1 MLMFRKLFERN
12 HALVRQRSGPLAKER
27 GDYLLHLACQ
37 GMARRTLKVAAH
49 YLLAIA
55 ERLRLATRS
64 RQRIGL
70 AEIKYCAHRWGRR
83 TRAVMITQPSTSRR
97 RFIWHATQWLQFM
110 GQLEEPPQSPK
121 PHAKL
126 VAAFGDYMRQEQG
139 LSPRTI
145 AYRTFTVQDFLTELK
160 RRARSLRIVSAR
172 ELDQWLVGKVN
183 RGGYARSTI
192 RTRAST
198 LRSFFRYAEQK
209 AWCREGLANTIK
221 SPRCYSSE
229 SLPLGPAWRE
239 VRQLLSSLKGD
250 HASGIRDRA
259 IILLL
264 AVYGLRAGEV
274 AGIRLEDFDWERELL
289 RVRRPKQ
296 RKAQEYP
303 LVRSVGNAVIRYLRE
318 VRPDSQRREVFLTCR
333 APFRP
338 LHSGTLWPV
347 VARRLRG
354 LSVELPH
361 YGPHSLRHACA
372 TRLLNQGLSLKEIGD
387 HLGHTNPDTTRI
399 YAKVDL
405 AQLREVGQIDL
416 RGLA

>member
-1 MLMFRKLFERN
+1 
-12 HALVRQRSGPLAKER
+12 
-27 GDYLLHLACQ
+27 
-37 GMARRTLKVAAH
+37 
-49 YLLAIA
+49 
-55 ERLRLATRS
+55 
-64 RQRIGL
+64 
-70 AEIKYCAHRWGRR
+70 
-83 TRAVMITQPSTSRR
+83 
-97 RFIWHATQWLQFM
+97 
-110 GQLEEPPQSPK
+110 
-121 PHAKL
+121 
-126 VAAFGDYMRQEQG
+126 MRQEQG
-139 LSPRTI
+139 LSPRNI

-303 LVRSVGNAVIRYLRE
+303 LVRSVGDAVVRYLRK
-318 VRPDSQRREVFLTCR
+318 VRPDSERREVFLTCR

-354 LSVELPH
+354 LKVELPH
-361 YGPHSLRHACA
+361 YGPHCLRHACA